1 MRDRQGPDGGS
12 EVLMIDELSLGL
24 APKVVDELVA
34 KLKEI
39 NANGTSILIVE
50 QDVATALSVAHRGF
64 VLDIGRIVT
73 TDTTQALAESP
84 EIRRAYLGAEME
96 LAS

>member
-1 MRDRQGPDGGS
+1 
-12 EVLMIDELSLGL
+12 MIDELSLGL
-24 APKVVDELVA
+24 APKVVDELVE

-73 TDTTQALAESP
+73 TDTTAALAKSP
-84 EIRRAYLGAEME
+84 DIRKAYLGAEME
-96 LAS
+96 LSD